1 MKRRRNLPRGCRLF
15 RHLHPVIS
23 ARIRGGQSSG
33 PTPNAI
39 MRCAF
44 RELSSQ
50 YKMAGYRLLCS
61 LALPTIPIPKGTKR
75 LPKTNQSRLSSV
87 AATIAALS
95 FSCLSAQPQQSRQ
108 YTTQDYAAAE
118 RFMSYNVNPLANQG
132 IVRAQW
138 LDDGRFWYRDANSNG
153 VSYILVD
160 PVKGTHTSAFDQI
173 KLAAALKA
181 ASEGAIKDDALHL
194 TASDLA
200 FSDSDSLLTL
210 TYAGLSYRCE
220 LHKDPEVCKRVIPSS
235 EKQAPLTLSPN
246 KKLGAF
252 IRDWNLWVRDIATGK
267 ETQLTTDGIKDYGYA
282 TDNAGWQHSDR
293 AILLW
298 SPDSTRIATFQ
309 QDQRKTGEM
318 YLVPVTNG
326 HPKLQAWKYPLVG
339 DENVTMIERVVID
352 VATRKLVRLKM
363 PPDQHRSTLC
373 DDVACHGSDWSDV
386 EWCPDNSHLAFV
398 STSRDH
404 KQEWLRVADT
414 STGDVRE
421 VMSETTPKFYESGN
435 GKINWHYLPKSN
447 EILWFSERDDWGNMY
462 LYDLTTGKLK
472 NQITHGPGNVTQ
484 VLFVDEKTRT
494 IYFVGVGKEADRD
507 PYFQHFYSVHFDG
520 TGQTLLTPENAD
532 HNIKVSP
539 DGHYFVD
546 TYSTPTQPQTT
557 VVRSSDGQIA
567 MEVAK
572 QDISKLLAY
581 GWVPPISIKVK
592 GRDGK
597 TDLYGLMFKPSTFDP
612 SKKYPIVNSVYP
624 GPQIGSCGS
633 REFMAA
639 HRDMQSLAEL
649 GFIVVCIDGM
659 GTPFRSKT
667 FHEAYYGNLGDN
679 TIPDQVSGMK
689 DLAAQYP
696 FIDLDRVG
704 MYGHSG
710 GGNAT
715 AAAMFNYPDFF
726 KVGIAESGNHDQR
739 DYEDDWAEKWA
750 GLVVKQPDGSSN
762 YDSQANQNIAKN
774 LKGHLLLA
782 HGTMDDNVPPNNT
795 LIVVDA
801 LIKANKDFDLLLI
814 PNVQHGYG
822 PASQYMTRR
831 RWDYF
836 VKYLAGAV
844 PPNEYEMKP
853 FSAVTAVLR
862 NGPSALDSTD
872 EDF

>member
-1 MKRRRNLPRGCRLF
+1 
-15 RHLHPVIS
+15 
-23 ARIRGGQSSG
+23 
-33 PTPNAI
+33 
-39 MRCAF
+39 
-44 RELSSQ
+44 
-50 YKMAGYRLLCS
+50 MAGYRLLCS

-581 GWVPPISIKVK
+581 GWVPPIPIKVK